1 MPNLFG
7 MVYSR
12 FESILLVLFR
22 GTLTQSSQSTKTR
35 LGELPPEAG
44 PYHVGL
50 AHRNRTG
57 CLRDG
62 ENNCTMARKRI
73 LIIDDEADI
82 REIAQ
87 MSLEAVPD
95 WEIST
100 ALSGKEGLEKARQE
114 QPDAVLLDVMMPEMD
129 GPATLLKFQENVE
142 VSHIPVVMLTAKV
155 QTSDRRRFLALGVKG
170 VLPKPFDPISLPAEL
185 AQILGWEA

>member
-1 MPNLFG
+1 
-7 MVYSR
+7 
-12 FESILLVLFR
+12 
-22 GTLTQSSQSTKTR
+22 
-35 LGELPPEAG
+35 
-44 PYHVGL
+44 
-50 AHRNRTG
+50 
-57 CLRDG
+57 
-62 ENNCTMARKRI
+62 MARKRI

-100 ALSGKEGLEKARQE
+100 AFSGKEGLQKALME

-129 GPATLLKFQENVE
+129 GPATFKKFQETIE

-155 QTSDRRRFLALGVKG
+155 QTSDRRRFLAMGVKG
-170 VLPKPFDPISLPAEL
+170 VLPKPFDPVSLPADL
-185 AQILGWEA
+185 AEILGWEA

>member
-1 MPNLFG
+1 
-7 MVYSR
+7 
-12 FESILLVLFR
+12 
-22 GTLTQSSQSTKTR
+22 
-35 LGELPPEAG
+35 
-44 PYHVGL
+44 
-50 AHRNRTG
+50 
-57 CLRDG
+57 
-62 ENNCTMARKRI
+62 MARKRI

-100 ALSGKEGLEKARQE
+100 ALSGKEGLEKARRE

-129 GPATLLKFQENVE
+129 GPATFQKFQETIE

-170 VLPKPFDPISLPAEL
+170 VLPKPFDPISLPADL
-185 AQILGWEA
+185 AEILGWESS